1 MAIKV
6 YTFQISYEGLEDK
19 IWRKAEVS
27 SNARLDQLGYTV
39 LASFDT
45 MAYHLFEFSFGDRC
59 FDFPDEDEFS
69 DGIDMTTVKL
79 ADMNLKIGDR
89 IRMDYDY
96 GTTQTFWL
104 ELVGIEDMQK
114 GHGTRYPYIT
124 DGAGQGIIDDWS
136 CDELIELVKQ
146 IDEKGHTDEPVYYK
160 QRSMPWDYRQFNLKS
175 LNVLL
180 KGEIKLIKEGY
191 FPCEE

>member
-1 MAIKV
+1 MA
-6 YTFQISYEGLEDK
+6 
-19 IWRKAEVS
+19 
-27 SNARLDQLGYTV
+27 
-39 LASFDT
+39 
-45 MAYHLFEFSFGDRC
+45 
-59 FDFPDEDEFS
+59 
-69 DGIDMTTVKL
+69 TVKL

-136 CDELIELVKQ
+136 CDEMIELVKQ
-146 IDEKGHTDEPVYYK
+146 IDEKGIQTNRYITNREACLGIIA
-160 QRSMPWDYRQFNLKS
+160 NL
-175 LNVLL
+175 
-180 KGEIKLIKEGY
+180 I
-191 FPCEE
+191 